1 MGLPLII
8 AGGANVRHPH
18 FNLSRPRSCDVMV
31 FSFVDLLVMSCN
43 LRCATPVHRSPTS
56 AEPVKI
62 ASSSPEVVPL
72 ESRCTRESDV
82 ACRPPACCPMFGSGY
97 CQCVAQAI
105 FLPVPS
111 RPEVRCWPLLRDWKP
126 TLFHAQQGLCCATQ
140 RNPPDYASHARCF
153 TEQSEGGR
161 LLDPSGRMILQHCHV
176 RILVQALREFGQ
188 TFVRC
193 TPDVTKLIASAG
205 QLPPSEM
212 RWHTGA
218 SIS

>member
-1 MGLPLII
+1 MSTTMGLPLII

-82 ACRPPACCPMFGSGY
+82 ACRLRLAVQCSDQVTVSVLPKLFSSQCRPDQRSGLGLF
-97 CQCVAQAI
+97 CEIGGRLCSAH
-105 FLPVPS
+105 
-111 RPEVRCWPLLRDWKP
+111 RDLLRDP
-126 TLFHAQQGLCCATQ
+126 AQCTRLCVARTMFHRTV
-140 RNPPDYASHARCF
+140 
-153 TEQSEGGR
+153 GR
-161 LLDPSGRMILQHCHV
+161 W
-176 RILVQALREFGQ
+176 Q
-188 TFVRC
+188 TSF
-193 TPDVTKLIASAG
+193 
-205 QLPPSEM
+205 
-212 RWHTGA
+212 
-218 SIS
+218 